1 MRDGPDGFFVFTH
14 TTLPQRPPTTQ
25 TPHKQQLQF
34 DYQGGSLG
42 FADGGGV
49 DNTAIIPLLRR
60 RCTRIIAGTATVES
74 PAASNATAWAASQW
88 DVAGLFGAVKAET
101 FNKTGKVNNMPVAAF
116 NKFMQVR
123 RLCGVVRVGRAC
135 CACCA
140 RSGLGVGRG
149 KA

>member
-88 DVAGLFGAVKAET
+88 DVAGLFGAVKAH
-101 FNKTGKVNNMPVAAF
+101 NARVL
-116 NKFMQVR
+116 VR
-123 RLCGVVRVGRAC
+123 RAALTR
-135 CACCA
+135 
-140 RSGLGVGRG
+140 GLHCRG
-149 KA
+149 NAPAVASIPPPPGH